1 MGGLAETSQAMSQP
15 DLWGAGLKTFAML
28 CIVVAILI
36 LVLFLMKRF
45 FYLKD
50 GPVHGQFIK
59 ILSSHHV
66 TPKERI
72 ALIDVVGE
80 KIVIGI
86 TPDNITF
93 LTKIEKSEALDRIE
107 SLEAAGTPHGLFA
120 SLLRSSLKGKGR
132 STGR

>member
-1 MGGLAETSQAMSQP
+1 MDELTVTSGMMSQP
-15 DLWGAGLKTFAML
+15 DLWGTGLKAFAML

-50 GPVHGQFIK
+50 GSSHKHLIK

-66 TPKERI
+66 APKERI

-86 TPDNITF
+86 TPENITF

-107 SLEAAGTPHGLFA
+107 GLKTAGAPYGHFA
-120 SLLRSSLKGKGR
+120 SFLRSSLKGKG
-132 STGR
+132 GNEE

>member
-1 MGGLAETSQAMSQP
+1 MDELTGTSVMMSQP
-15 DLWGAGLKTFAML
+15 NLWGAGLKTLGML

-36 LVLFLMKRF
+36 LVLFLVKRF
-45 FYLKD
+45 SYLKN
-50 GPVHGQFIK
+50 GSGHGQFIK

-66 TPKERI
+66 TPRERI

-93 LTKIEKSEALDRIE
+93 LTKIERSVALERIE
-107 SLEAAGTPHGLFA
+107 SLEVAGAPHSLFA
-120 SLLRSSLKGKGR
+120 NFLKSSLKGKGH
-132 STGR
+132 